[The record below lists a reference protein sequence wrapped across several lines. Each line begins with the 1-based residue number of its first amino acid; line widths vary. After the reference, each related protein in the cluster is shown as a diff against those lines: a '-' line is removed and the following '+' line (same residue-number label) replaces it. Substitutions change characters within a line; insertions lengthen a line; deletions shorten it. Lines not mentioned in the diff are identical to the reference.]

1 MHARVRG
8 GGRES
13 VSNRH
18 FHVVVQQ
25 PIGFCIMKKRAN
37 RRAWFIF
44 SRLIRHF
51 LPCKMQHPFF
61 SSFTAVMSKRK
72 ADESGALGNQ

>member
-25 PIGFCIMKKRAN
+25 PIGFCMMKKRAN
-37 RRAWFIF
+37 RRAWFFF

-51 LPCKMQHPFF
+51 LPGKMQHPFF
-61 SSFTAVMSKRK
+61 SSFTAVMLKQK
-72 ADESGALGNQ
+72 AEVNGTLGHQ